1 MHKRNLDPIQMAGT
15 QGILLAG
22 FAVTLLLVADAT
34 GMEPFTQT
42 VWMVRSSSVLRWN
55 LLFFFI
61 ACVFDMWL
69 MVMIVAKYDSCTK
82 MLVTALAVCG
92 TLVGELVVGHC
103 TYGRRG
109 IVLHLP
115 FSLICVT

>member
-1 MHKRNLDPIQMAGT
+1 MVLGLCLTIGSVCASTCKNVLEEVYVQKRNVDPIQMAGT

-55 LLFFFI
+55 IFI
-61 ACVFDMWL
+61 
-69 MVMIVAKYDSCTK
+69 
-82 MLVTALAVCG
+82 
-92 TLVGELVVGHC
+92 
-103 TYGRRG
+103 
-109 IVLHLP
+109 P
-115 FSLICVT
+115 FYL